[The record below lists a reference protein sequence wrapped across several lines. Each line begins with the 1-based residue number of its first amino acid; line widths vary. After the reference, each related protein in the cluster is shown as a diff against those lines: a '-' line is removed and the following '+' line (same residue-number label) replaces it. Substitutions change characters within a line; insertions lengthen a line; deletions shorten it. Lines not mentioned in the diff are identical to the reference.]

1 MAAAIGGVKPFLSA
15 RSTSAPAPSRRC
27 AVFQSCCDV
36 AISNGVRPWVSCPF
50 GSTWSIRHNSMS
62 ESRWIVTART
72 SSLGEMEMR
81 AGGSGPSA
89 VAQNNIK
96 STTPIRKTNRLLNT
110 RICRVGPDIIQA
122 VSSTVIGAGLN
133 CEPTFEQAGIG
144 RIQLNVACSVLSNF
158 QPMRLSILTLCVA
171 LSTSFAAQ
179 PEAVPTSTVPA
190 AVAEAG
196 KDVVH
201 QLNNAFAKVFETVA
215 PSVVIIEVSKK
226 NDIAESSPLDDLFF
240 QGAPDD
246 NNQRRNPGGPRPI
259 QSEGSGFIVR
269 PDGYIFTNFHVV
281 EGADKIDVKLRDG
294 RNFSGRVVGTDEKTD
309 IAVVKIDAK
318 DLPVVQLGDSD
329 AVRVGQFAFAI
340 GAPFKLDYTFTYG
353 VVSGKGRSKLLQTGA
368 YSISDYLQTDAS
380 INPGNSGGPLCDID
394 GKVIGMNTLINGLNR
409 GLGFAIPSN
418 LANEIGQQLVAG
430 KKIARPWLGIR
441 IESVGDNPNTRDLLK
456 GIDKGVVVRT
466 IEADAPANK
475 SDLRPFDVI
484 TKVDGTPVTT
494 DTQLQREI
502 LKKKIG
508 QAVKLTVWR
517 KGQTIEIPVT
527 TGELPNEIAR
537 ASNEIVPR
545 EQGRPEDAG
554 KLGLQVQD
562 ITKEM
567 AERLRLGDAHGVI
580 VTDVADNS
588 IAAAQGI
595 EREDVITEV
604 DGKPV
609 KDVRSFREALTKAD
623 PKRGVLFYLDR
634 QGSKTFA
641 VLKANGQ

>member
-1 MAAAIGGVKPFLSA
+1 
-15 RSTSAPAPSRRC
+15 
-27 AVFQSCCDV
+27 
-36 AISNGVRPWVSCPF
+36 
-50 GSTWSIRHNSMS
+50 
-62 ESRWIVTART
+62 
-72 SSLGEMEMR
+72 MEMR

-89 VAQNNIK
+89 VAQNSIK
-96 STTPIRKTNRLLNT
+96 STTPIRKTNRLLKT
-110 RICRVGPDIIQA
+110 RICRVGPRIIRA

-133 CEPTFEQAGIG
+133 CEPTFEQPGIG

-240 QGAPDD
+240 QGPPDD
-246 NNQRRNPGGPRPI
+246 SNQRQNPGAPRPI

-294 RNFSGRVVGTDEKTD
+294 RNFPGRVVGTDEKTD
-309 IAVVKIDAK
+309 IAVIKIDAK

-329 AVRVGQFAFAI
+329 GVRVGQFAFAI

-394 GKVIGMNTLINGLNR
+394 GRVIGMNTLINGMNR
-409 GLGFAIPSN
+409 GLGFAIPIN
-418 LANEIGQQLVAG
+418 MAKDIGAELIAG
-430 KKIARPWLGIR
+430 HKIVRPWLGIR
-441 IESVGDNPNTRDLLK
+441 IETLGDDPSIRDLFK
-456 GIDKGVVVRT
+456 GADKGVVVRT
-466 IEADAPANK
+466 IEADAPASK
-475 SDLRPFDVI
+475 SELRPFDVI
-484 TKVDGTPVTT
+484 TQVDGTSVDT
-494 DTQLQREI
+494 DSQLQHEI

-508 QAVKLTVWR
+508 QNVELTIWR
-517 KGQTIEIPVT
+517 KGQTIKVPVK
-527 TGELPNEIAR
+527 TGELPSEIAR
-537 ASNEIVPR
+537 ASNERIQPG
-545 EQGRPEDAG
+545 QPKQEDAG
-554 KLGLQVQD
+554 KFGLQVQELN
-562 ITKEM
+562 KEV
-567 AERLRLGDAHGVI
+567 AARLHLSVQQGVI

-588 IAAAQGI
+588 LAAQQDI
-595 EREDVITEV
+595 QREDIITEV

-609 KDVRSFREALTKAD
+609 TNLQSFREALNKAD
-623 PKRGVLFYLDR
+623 PRRGVLLYLDR
-634 QGSKTFA
+634 KGNKTFA
-641 VLKANGQ
+641 VLKAGAG

>member
-1 MAAAIGGVKPFLSA
+1 
-15 RSTSAPAPSRRC
+15 
-27 AVFQSCCDV
+27 
-36 AISNGVRPWVSCPF
+36 
-50 GSTWSIRHNSMS
+50 
-62 ESRWIVTART
+62 
-72 SSLGEMEMR
+72 
-81 AGGSGPSA
+81 
-89 VAQNNIK
+89 
-96 STTPIRKTNRLLNT
+96 
-110 RICRVGPDIIQA
+110 
-122 VSSTVIGAGLN
+122 
-133 CEPTFEQAGIG
+133 
-144 RIQLNVACSVLSNF
+144 
-158 QPMRLSILTLCVA
+158 
-171 LSTSFAAQ
+171 
-179 PEAVPTSTVPA
+179 
-190 AVAEAG
+190 
-196 KDVVH
+196 
-201 QLNNAFAKVFETVA
+201 
-215 PSVVIIEVSKK
+215 
-226 NDIAESSPLDDLFF
+226 
-240 QGAPDD
+240 
-246 NNQRRNPGGPRPI
+246 
-259 QSEGSGFIVR
+259 
-269 PDGYIFTNFHVV
+269 
-281 EGADKIDVKLRDG
+281 
-294 RNFSGRVVGTDEKTD
+294 
-309 IAVVKIDAK
+309 
-318 DLPVVQLGDSD
+318 
-329 AVRVGQFAFAI
+329 
-340 GAPFKLDYTFTYG
+340 
-353 VVSGKGRSKLLQTGA
+353 
-368 YSISDYLQTDAS
+368 
-380 INPGNSGGPLCDID
+380 
-394 GKVIGMNTLINGLNR
+394 MNTLINGLNR

-441 IESVGDNPNTRDLLK
+441 IESVSDNPNTRDLLK

-545 EQGRPEDAG
+545 EQGRPEDVG

-562 ITKEM
+562 ITKEIS
-567 AERLRLGDAHGVI
+567 ERLHLGDARGVI

-609 KDVRSFREALTKAD
+609 TNVRSFREALSKAD
-623 PKRGVLFYLDR
+623 PKRGVLLYLDR

-641 VLKANGQ
+641 VLKADSQ

>member
-1 MAAAIGGVKPFLSA
+1 V
-15 RSTSAPAPSRRC
+15 
-27 AVFQSCCDV
+27 
-36 AISNGVRPWVSCPF
+36 
-50 GSTWSIRHNSMS
+50 
-62 ESRWIVTART
+62 
-72 SSLGEMEMR
+72 
-81 AGGSGPSA
+81 
-89 VAQNNIK
+89 
-96 STTPIRKTNRLLNT
+96 
-110 RICRVGPDIIQA
+110 
-122 VSSTVIGAGLN
+122 
-133 CEPTFEQAGIG
+133 
-144 RIQLNVACSVLSNF
+144 
-158 QPMRLSILTLCVA
+158 
-171 LSTSFAAQ
+171 
-179 PEAVPTSTVPA
+179 
-190 AVAEAG
+190 
-196 KDVVH
+196 
-201 QLNNAFAKVFETVA
+201 
-215 PSVVIIEVSKK
+215 
-226 NDIAESSPLDDLFF
+226 
-240 QGAPDD
+240 
-246 NNQRRNPGGPRPI
+246 
-259 QSEGSGFIVR
+259 
-269 PDGYIFTNFHVV
+269 
-281 EGADKIDVKLRDG
+281 DVKLKDG
-294 RNFSGRVVGTDEKTD
+294 REFPAKVVGTDEKTD
-309 IAVVKIDAK
+309 IAVIKIDAK
-318 DLPVVQLGDSD
+318 DLPVVQMGDSD

-353 VVSGKGRSKLLQTGA
+353 VISGKGRSKLFTNGG
-368 YSISDYLQTDAS
+368 YSISDYIQTDAS

-394 GKVIGMNTLINGLNR
+394 GKVVGMNTLINGLNR

-418 LANEIGQQLVAG
+418 LVNDIGQQLVAG

-537 ASNEIVPR
+537 ASNEIAPP
-545 EQGRPEDAG
+545 EQGRPEDVG

-562 ITKEM
+562 ITKEIS
-567 AERLRLGDAHGVI
+567 ERLHLGDARGVI

-609 KDVRSFREALTKAD
+609 TNVGSFREALGKAD
-623 PKRGVLFYLDR
+623 PKRGVLLYLDR

-641 VLKANGQ
+641 VLKANAP